1 MIKSMTG
8 YGRAVETVNGREFTV
23 ELRSVNN
30 RYLDCTVKLPRSLS
44 FAEEAVK
51 QAVKAS
57 VSRGKVD
64 VYITVKSENADD
76 TKISLNTAVVEGYL
90 AAMRQ
95 MVESYG
101 VKDDI
106 SVSTLSRMNDVF
118 TVEKPEVD
126 EEQLKADMMGVLDK
140 ALAGY
145 DAMRCTEG
153 AALDK
158 DLRSRGETILEL
170 VSQVEAGNGQTVID
184 YRTRLE
190 NKLREVLA
198 NTAID
203 ESRIL
208 TEAAIFADKV
218 AVDEE
223 TVRLRSHLSQMEELL
238 ANDKYDYTHPQ
249 SMPDGSLYYI
259 RRPYRTGQKR
269 SSPFGCLL
277 DILLLPFRL
286 LGALFGFLN
295 VFSAKYSGKTLSGGR
310 DVKNRDEQQMF
321 IDGNLIQAE
330 KELQANRKRG
340 EANPGIIPH
349 TWELR
354 RRDANGND
362 TLIRA
367 GVAAFRADRTSGE
380 LLFSN
385 GSAILRRTPDG
396 KESKVLDA
404 QGVSFIC

>member
-51 QAVKAS
+51 QAVKQA

-64 VYITVKSENADD
+64 VFITVRSENTDD
-76 TKISLNTAVVEGYL
+76 TKISLNEAVVEGYL
-90 AAMRQ
+90 TAMRR
-95 MVESYG
+95 MVETYG

-106 SVSTLSRMNDVF
+106 SVSVLSRMNDVF

-126 EEQLKADMMGVLDK
+126 EEQLKADLMSVLEK

-145 DAMRCTEG
+145 NAMRAAEG

-190 NKLREVLA
+190 NKLKEVLA
-198 NTAID
+198 STNID

-223 TVRLRSHLSQMEELL
+223 TVRLRSHLQQM
-238 ANDKYDYTHPQ
+238 NT
-249 SMPDGSLYYI
+249 M
-259 RRPYRTGQKR
+259 
-269 SSPFGCLL
+269 
-277 DILLLPFRL
+277 
-286 LGALFGFLN
+286 
-295 VFSAKYSGKTLSGGR
+295 LSGGGAVGR
-310 DVKNRDEQQMF
+310 KLDFLLQEMNREANTIGSKCTDVKLARIVVDIKAELEKIREQTQN
-321 IDGNLIQAE
+321 IE
-330 KELQANRKRG
+330 
-340 EANPGIIPH
+340 
-349 TWELR
+349 
-354 RRDANGND
+354 
-362 TLIRA
+362 
-367 GVAAFRADRTSGE
+367 
-380 LLFSN
+380 
-385 GSAILRRTPDG
+385 
-396 KESKVLDA
+396 
-404 QGVSFIC
+404 